1 MPKWKSTNKMRK
13 IKTGPPY
20 DPAIPLLDID
30 PKEMKTRSQRD
41 ICTHVHCSIIYKSQD
56 MGTTTMSTDRW
67 MDKENVMLTEREI
80 LCSHYKEWNSA
91 ICNNIDAL

>member
-1 MPKWKSTNKMRK
+1 MENLEQLFTVVLQLFHVYFKLCQTNKMRK

-41 ICTHVHCSIIYKSQD
+41 ICTHIHCSIIYKSQD
-56 MGTTTMSTDRW
+56 MEQPQCPLTD
-67 MDKENVMLTEREI
+67 
-80 LCSHYKEWNSA
+80 EW
-91 ICNNIDAL
+91 IKKM